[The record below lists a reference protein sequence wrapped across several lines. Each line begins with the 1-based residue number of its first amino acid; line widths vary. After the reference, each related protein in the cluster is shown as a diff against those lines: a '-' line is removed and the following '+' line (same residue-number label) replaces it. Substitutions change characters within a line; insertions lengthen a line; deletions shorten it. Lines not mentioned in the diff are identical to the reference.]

1 MLMKHGA
8 SVNQED
14 NSGR

>member
-1 MLMKHGA
+1 MKHGA